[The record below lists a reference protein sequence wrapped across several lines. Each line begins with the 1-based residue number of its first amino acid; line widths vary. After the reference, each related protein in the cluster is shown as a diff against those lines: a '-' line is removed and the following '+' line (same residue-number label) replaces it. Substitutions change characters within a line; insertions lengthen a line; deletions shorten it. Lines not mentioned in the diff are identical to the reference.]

1 MRRKI
6 FLTGHTGFIG
16 GAIIKKFQ
24 FNNCGKNDFLNKSKE
39 IVLQYSYIDRDN
51 KNNWINL
58 LQDTE
63 CIIHCGAIT
72 KIKEKNKENPLEIFR
87 KANTEITKILAEEA
101 AKLGVK
107 RFIFLST
114 IGVNKIS
121 KDNKK
126 SVNIKDVPMYTDY
139 YALSKWEAEQEL
151 WKVAK
156 QTKLE
161 VVILRPPPVYGFGA
175 KGKFGLLVKLLN
187 LGIPLPFSLFKNEK
201 SYIGIDNLLDII
213 VRCIDQPEA
222 SGKIFSVSDDEDL
235 SLVNL
240 IRTICSVMGRK
251 PRLFPF
257 PLSIFKLL
265 GFVIG
270 KKNEINEII
279 NPAKVDIDDIKKI
292 LNWSPPLNV
301 EEGIRRMIKGE

>member
-6 FLTGHTGFIG
+6 FITGHAGFIG
-16 GAIIKKFQ
+16 SAIVKKFKL
-24 FNNCGKNDFLNKSKE
+24 NNFDKNNVLTKSKE
-39 IVLQYSYIDRDN
+39 IILPYGYISKDN

-63 CIIHCGAIT
+63 CIIHCAGLTNIKKKT
-72 KIKEKNKENPLEIFR
+72 KGKSLEFFR
-87 KANTEITKILAEEA
+87 KNNTEITKILAEEA

-114 IGVNKIS
+114 IGINKFFI
-121 KDNKK
+121 DNKK
-126 SVNIKDVPMYTDY
+126 SVNIKDVSIYTDY

-151 WKVAK
+151 RKVAK

-161 VVILRPPPVYGFGA
+161 VVILRLPPVYGFGA
-175 KGKFGLLVKLLN
+175 KGKFNFLIKLIN
-187 LGIPLPFSLFKNEK
+187 LGIPLPFGLFKNKK
-201 SYIGIDNLLDII
+201 SYIGIDNLFDII
-213 VRCIDQPEA
+213 VRCIDEPEV
-222 SGKIFSVSDDEDL
+222 SGKTFTVSDDEDL
-235 SLVNL
+235 SLDDL

-251 PRLFPF
+251 PRLFPV

-265 GFVIG
+265 GFVTG
-270 KKNEINEII
+270 KKNQINQII
-279 NPAKVDIDDIKKI
+279 NPINSDFNHIKKKI
-292 LNWSPPLNV
+292 NWSPPLNA